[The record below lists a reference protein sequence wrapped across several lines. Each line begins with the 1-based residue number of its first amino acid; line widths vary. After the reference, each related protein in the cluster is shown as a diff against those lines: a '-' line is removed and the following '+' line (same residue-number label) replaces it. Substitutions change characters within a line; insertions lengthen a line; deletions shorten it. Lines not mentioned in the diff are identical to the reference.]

1 MALFR
6 LTQPLAPPGVGG
18 SCLRK
23 QFPRHDCQACVTACP
38 VNAIAPTATMPTID
52 QDACLRCG
60 QCLFACP
67 TDALQNLQPET
78 RRYTAFTLVAPFST
92 LAPSVE
98 ELLMWH
104 HQYGIRAVALKME
117 SFPGWVRTVAALNL
131 RLRELNAP
139 VWQILPPPQKPINAE
154 RRHFLK
160 ASEVDV
166 KTGTV
171 STGRRARRQAFSAVS
186 EYQLALDQAQCTV
199 CGACSRVCREKAL
212 SLSEGALMFSSSSCT
227 GCNSCAVVCP
237 VDAVRIDKR
246 VGENRELRFS
256 WIQKSCRCCQ
266 REFYTFDPETERCA
280 VCQRHIYGMREA

>member
-60 QCLFACP
+60 QCLFVCP
-67 TDALQNLQPET
+67 TDALQNLRPET

-199 CGACSRVCREKAL
+199 CGACSRVCTQQAL
-212 SLSEGALMFSSSSCT
+212 QLTEDALTFTSSLCT
-227 GCNSCAVVCP
+227 GCASCAAVCP
-237 VDAVRIDKR
+237 VQAIDMEKR
-246 VGENRELRFS
+246 VGENQVLRFP
-256 WIQKSCRCCQ
+256 WTQQTCRCCQ
-266 REFYTFDPETERCA
+266 RQFKTFTPDSDRCS
-280 VCQRHIYGMREA
+280 VCLRHQHGMREA